1 MTKLPRFAATD
12 RPVLQALCIPFGE
25 HLLRGDVLAA
35 PQGRSTVLLLHGG
48 GSSTGEGFAA
58 LRAFLHVRQ
67 VDTVAFDFVGHG
79 RTGGAQLGS
88 TLAQRVAQV
97 LAVVQ
102 ALALDAAR
110 LTLAGFSMGAHVA
123 ACAAERLAPAGL
135 CLAIPAAYAS
145 EAFEQPFGP
154 AFSMVLRRP
163 RSWAGS
169 DAFEQVAQFAGHL
182 LVLSAEDDAVV
193 PAEIPHTY
201 HARAVQARSREHHV
215 VAGSGH
221 DLSTHYAA
229 HPAARDQAYEAVAHL
244 CDRVA
249 AEGRSAQARAET
261 SAGPPRT

>member
-1 MTKLPRFAATD
+1 MTRLPRPAVVD
-12 RPVLQALCIPFGE
+12 RPVLQALSIPFGE
-25 HLLRGDVLAA
+25 HVLRGDVLAA
-35 PQGRSTVLLLHGG
+35 PQGQSTVLLLHGG

-58 LRAFLHVRQ
+58 LRAFLHARQ
-67 VDTVAFDFVGHG
+67 VGTVAFDFVGHG

-102 ALALDAAR
+102 ALALDPAR
-110 LTLAGFSMGAHVA
+110 LTLAGFSMGAYVA

-135 CLAIPAAYAS
+135 CLAIPAAYAP

-154 AFSMVLRRP
+154 AFSTVLRRP

-169 DAFEQVAQFAGHL
+169 DAFEHVAQFTGHL
-182 LVLSAEDDAVV
+182 LVLSAEHDAVV

-201 HARAVQARSREHHV
+201 HERAVNACSREHHV

-221 DLSTHYAA
+221 DLSTHYAV
-229 HPAARDQAYEAVAHL
+229 HPGAREQAYEALARL
-244 CDRVA
+244 CAKLRGD
-249 AEGRSAQARAET
+249 AQRRPGGGF
-261 SAGPPRT
+261 SPPPPR